1 MPDVIAPGRIW
12 PAVDAVGTEK
22 RVRRCRGCKMEGV
35 ISRRYLTRGGNLE
48 LFDASVPDATVS
60 LEQHGFAIVR
70 EAFTEA
76 EVSALGQE
84 LQHLFETTRPDVR
97 LPGATEEDYADF
109 RYEAL
114 NRSAAAQAA
123 VAHPVILEVI
133 EPLLGEDCHV
143 ISNTAWR
150 NRPQREKAPFDVGN
164 PWHIDAG
171 PHVPRPPD
179 VPWDDRIPY
188 PVFMIGCHILLQDCG
203 LESGPTGFVPG
214 SHTSGRLPPS
224 PGSDGVITYQGA
236 GPVVPLGCAGDA
248 VFFVS
253 DVWHRRMPTG
263 SDDRGRF
270 FLQVQYGRRD
280 IAQRLR
286 TTSEVNHLSEDAV
299 SRAVTDRHKT
309 VVGLHPPGFFDA

>member
-1 MPDVIAPGRIW
+1 
-12 PAVDAVGTEK
+12 
-22 RVRRCRGCKMEGV
+22 MEGV
-35 ISRRYLTRGGNLE
+35 ISRTYLTRGGNLE
-48 LFDASVPDATVS
+48 LSDALVPDATVS
-60 LEQHGFAIVR
+60 LEQNGFAMVAG
-70 EAFTEA
+70 AFTEA

-84 LQHLFETTRPDVR
+84 LRHLFETTRPDVR
-97 LPGATEEDYADF
+97 LPGASEDDYADF

-123 VAHPVILEVI
+123 VAHPAALEVI

-179 VPWDDRIPY
+179 VSWDERIPY

-203 LESGPTGFVPG
+203 PESGPTGFVPR
-214 SHTSGRLPPS
+214 SHTSGCLPPS
-224 PGSDGVITYQGA
+224 PDSNGMITYQGTE
-236 GPVVPLGCAGDA
+236 PVAPLGRAGD
-248 VFFVS
+248 VVLFVS

-263 SDDRGRF
+263 PQDQGRF
-270 FLQVQYGRRD
+270 FLQVQYGRHD

-286 TTSEVNHLSEDAV
+286 TTDDVNHLSEQAIA
-299 SRAVTDRHKT
+299 RALTDRHKT
-309 VVGLHPPGFFDA
+309 VVGLHPPGFYDA

>member
-1 MPDVIAPGRIW
+1 M
-12 PAVDAVGTEK
+12 
-22 RVRRCRGCKMEGV
+22 
-35 ISRRYLTRGGNLE
+35 ISRKYLTRGGNLE
-48 LFDASVPDATVS
+48 LLQANVPDAS
-60 LEQHGFAIVR
+60 IALEEDGFAIIR
-70 EAFTEA
+70 GALSEA
-76 EVSALGQE
+76 EVAALSLE
-84 LQHLFETTRPDVR
+84 LHELFDHTRPDVR

-123 VAHPVILEVI
+123 VAHPAILEVV

-150 NRPQREKAPFDVGN
+150 NQPQKEKAPFDVGN

-171 PHVPRPPD
+171 PHIPRPPD
-179 VPWDDRIPY
+179 VAWDDRIPY
-188 PVFMIGCHILLQDCG
+188 PVFMVGCHILLQDCG
-203 LESGPTGFVPG
+203 LESGPTGFIPR
-214 SHTSGRLPPS
+214 SHTSGQLPPS
-224 PGSDGVITYQGA
+224 PDSNGMITYQGQE
-236 GPVVPLGCAGDA
+236 PVAPIGKAGDV

-263 SDDRGRF
+263 PDDQGRF

-286 TTSEVNHLSEDAV
+286 KTAEVNHLDEQAIA
-299 SRAVTDRHKT
+299 RAVTDRQKT
-309 VVGLHPPGFFDA
+309 VVGLHPPGFYDA

>member
-1 MPDVIAPGRIW
+1 
-12 PAVDAVGTEK
+12 
-22 RVRRCRGCKMEGV
+22 MERV
-35 ISRRYLTRGGNLE
+35 ISRTYLTRGGNLE
-48 LFDASVPDATVS
+48 LFDAVVPDATVS
-60 LEQHGFAIVR
+60 LEQYGFAMVT

-84 LQHLFETTRPDVR
+84 LRQLFETTRPDVR
-97 LPGATEEDYADF
+97 LPGASEDDYADF

-123 VAHPVILEVI
+123 VAHPAVLEVI

-164 PWHIDAG
+164 PWHVDAG
-171 PHVPRPPD
+171 PHVPSPPD
-179 VPWDDRIPY
+179 VPWDERIPY

-203 LESGPTGFVPG
+203 PESGPTGFVPR

-224 PGSDGVITYQGA
+224 PDSNGMITYQGTD
-236 GPVVPLGCAGDA
+236 PVAPLGHAGDV

-263 SDDRGRF
+263 PEDQGRF
-270 FLQVQYGRRD
+270 FLQIQYGRRD

-286 TTSEVNHLSEDAV
+286 TTDDINHLSEQAIA
-299 SRAVTDRHKT
+299 RALTDRHKT
-309 VVGLHPPGFFDA
+309 VVGLHPPGFYDA